1 MHVLLLRFLL
11 HVLRFGNHGMLLING
26 KKNYDNIQFIFLCYE
41 NSRVTENNL
50 WMDCMGKESSTSYEF
65 CCVLTGECKDR

>member
-1 MHVLLLRFLL
+1 MLVILLRFEL
-11 HVLRFGNHGMLLING
+11 HVSRHVSNQWQ
-26 KKNYDNIQFIFLCYE
+26 KNYDNIQFIFLCYE